1 MSDRDIQNWDER
13 LKNHVDKKWD
23 NYLRRRIHLDT
34 ARALEQWPIAGEFM
48 YIEEVSSDSANA
60 SICIDRNTNPVLDI
74 RKGVRIKTVFETLY
88 LTHAAQAGEWI
99 DLIIGINFEYFKPDN
114 IRDEVQ
120 QVLNLTHA
128 NPDTNV
134 AGAANICNTAL
145 IKADVLNT
153 DIAWI
158 DFGVAAVQD
167 SCMPLDPGE
176 WIRVSISNTDQINA
190 NFEVGGE
197 IVYICYEV

>member
-1 MSDRDIQNWDER
+1 MNWDER
-13 LKNHVDKKWD
+13 LGDQVKKGWE
-23 NYLRRRIHLDT
+23 NYKKKRLDLSAAQELLRLD
-34 ARALEQWPIAGEFM
+34 LAGEFL
-48 YIEEVSSDSANA
+48 YVEAVSSASAIATVRLN
-60 SICIDRNTNPVLDI
+60 RNSNDEITLSHQTKI
-74 RKGVRIKTVFETLY
+74 RTIFTTLFI
-88 LTHAAQAGEWI
+88 THTAQAGEWI